1 MLIANKNYIVY
12 GIDKDIQKIKL
23 LKNKKN
29 YINHLN
35 SIELK
40 KLITKKKLI
49 PSNDTNLLSESDIII
64 VCVPT
69 PLQQKSKIPD
79 LLHLKNACNLI
90 LNKVKKNSLII
101 IESTTYP
108 GTTDEIFIPKLNKKF
123 NNNYFIS
130 YSPERED
137 PGNKNLHKNIP
148 CNWCK

>member
-1 MLIANKNYIVY
+1 MINYKILSKKIKTKTAKVSIIGLGYVGLPLGMLIANKNYIVY

-108 GTTDEIFIPKLNKKF
+108 GCTENFYT
-123 NNNYFIS
+123 
-130 YSPERED
+130 
-137 PGNKNLHKNIP
+137 
-148 CNWCK
+148 

>member
-1 MLIANKNYIVY
+1 MINYKILSKKIKTKTAKVSIIGLGYVGLPLGMLIANKNYIVY

-90 LNKVKKNSLII
+90 LNKVKKIL
-101 IESTTYP
+101 
-108 GTTDEIFIPKLNKKF
+108 
-123 NNNYFIS
+123 
-130 YSPERED
+130 
-137 PGNKNLHKNIP
+137 
-148 CNWCK
+148 